1 LAGSALTRLPDCEW
15 SDRPLFDESSEKPQT
30 SLMTTTLDLP
40 DDLVEDIHIRAE
52 REGRGLDETAAEL
65 LRAGLAA
72 SSSRTATAVHA
83 TVSMLEERRR
93 IAEKFRTGEWGTD
106 LSGFEEGRMADRDA
120 AEKRDRARRR

>member
-1 LAGSALTRLPDCEW
+1 
-15 SDRPLFDESSEKPQT
+15 
-30 SLMTTTLDLP
+30 MTTTLDLP

-52 REGRGLDETAAEL
+52 REGRGLDETVAEL

-72 SSSRTATAVHA
+72 SSSRDATSVHA
-83 TVSMLEERRR
+83 TASMLEERKR

-120 AEKRDRARRR
+120 AAIRDGAGRR